1 MTDVP
6 KAHPSIPRA
15 PRNVIDREGMLP
27 PVSALRAFLFSAQY
41 RSFSKAADE
50 LGMTQSGV
58 SRAIKGIED
67 LAGATLF
74 ERTGHGLVLTEQGRV
89 YYDDV
94 QAIID
99 DLGAATLR
107 LSTFADAD
115 ETLSI
120 ATLPSLG
127 GRWLA
132 PRLHR
137 FMAQYPRIEVRI
149 TAQIGHFDLAAS
161 GLDGVIHYG
170 NDIWP
175 DSLSEF
181 LMDEVIVPAAIPRIL
196 PQYTA
201 PSGLLLRDLTLIQHL
216 HRPTAWR
223 DWFRAAGIDHPRPMA
238 GPRFEQ
244 YLMGLEA
251 ALSGMGAI
259 MMPPF
264 MMLSEL
270 ADNRLILL
278 DRAAVRSPWGYH
290 LIYPKSRRTKPALL
304 RFRRWLRSEARRTWS
319 DTQRLIDQPLATTDP
334 AAALP

>member
-1 MTDVP
+1 MH
-6 KAHPSIPRA
+6 AGAPSA

-27 PVSALRAFLFSAQY
+27 PISALRAFLFSAQY

-58 SRAIKGIED
+58 SRAIKSIEE

-74 ERTGHGLVLTEQGRV
+74 ERTGHGLILTEQGRV
-89 YYDDV
+89 YLDDV
-94 QAIID
+94 QTIVD
-99 DLGAATLR
+99 ELGAATLR

-132 PRLHR
+132 PRIRR

-149 TAQIGHFDLAAS
+149 TAQIGHFDLANS
-161 GLDGVIHYG
+161 GIDGVIHYG
-170 NDIWP
+170 NDVWP

-181 LMDEVIVPAAIPRIL
+181 LMDEVTVPACSPELL
-196 PQYTA
+196 PADPA
-201 PSGLLLRDLTLIQHL
+201 PIDALLRELTLIQHL

-223 DWFRAAGIDHPRPMA
+223 DWFRIAGLAHPHPMA

-244 YLMGLEA
+244 YIMGIEA

-270 ADNRLILL
+270 RDKRLALL
-278 DRAAVRSPWGYH
+278 DRTVVQSPWGYH
-290 LIYPKSRRTKPALL
+290 FIYPKSRRSKPALM
-304 RFRRWLRSEARRTWS
+304 RFRRWLRHEAKRTWGE
-319 DTQRLIDQPLATTDP
+319 TQLLLDESGG
-334 AAALP
+334 